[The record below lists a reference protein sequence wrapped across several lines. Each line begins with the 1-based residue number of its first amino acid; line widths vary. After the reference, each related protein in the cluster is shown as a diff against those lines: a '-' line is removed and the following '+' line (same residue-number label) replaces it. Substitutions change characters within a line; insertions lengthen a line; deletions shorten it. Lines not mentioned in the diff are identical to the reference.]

1 MDAKAL
7 LGAKAGGVGELRRL
21 VERGLSND
29 SVEALIERLPKAQR
43 PGWRAM
49 IPAPERGTRL
59 SPEAGDRAARLAFI
73 LDLAKEVWGGVAP
86 AHVFLTKPHPGLD
99 GQAPLQ
105 AARTEWG
112 GRAVE
117 ELLRKIQF
125 GLPA

>member
-1 MDAKAL
+1 MKGEAMGL
-7 LGAKAGGVGELRRL
+7 LGAKDAGELRRV
-21 VERGLSND
+21 VERGLPGD
-29 SVEALIERLPKAQR
+29 SVEALIARVPKAQR
-43 PGWRAM
+43 RDWRE
-49 IPAPERGTRL
+49 ILPRPENGARL
-59 SPEAGDRAARLAFI
+59 SPEASDRAARLAYI

-86 AHVFLTKPHPGLD
+86 AHVFLTKPHPLLD

-105 AARTEWG
+105 AAKTEWG